1 MGLSALALIA
11 LANTTV
17 VIDINGQVR
26 ELLPGE
32 IPNPGEVIVILG
44 SGATVYT
51 DVEALQVEDDGTT
64 VPIAI
69 GEELTPLIEAIDQ
82 GLDPSTV
89 EVLSPAAGHDK
100 PSQNTEDREENKR

>member
-1 MGLSALALIA
+1 MGLSALVLIA

-32 IPNPGEVIVILG
+32 IPNPGEVIVIMG

-69 GEELTPLIEAIDQ
+69 SDELKPLIDAIDQ
-82 GLDPSTV
+82 GIDPSKI
-89 EVLSPAAGHDK
+89 EILSPAAGYESSAKPTNDK
-100 PSQNTEDREENKR
+100 EDN